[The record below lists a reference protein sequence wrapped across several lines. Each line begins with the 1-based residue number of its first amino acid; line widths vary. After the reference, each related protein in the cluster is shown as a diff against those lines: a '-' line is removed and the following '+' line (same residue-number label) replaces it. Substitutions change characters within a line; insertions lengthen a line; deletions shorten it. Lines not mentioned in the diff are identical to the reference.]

1 MLWHKKTP
9 ECNSRNKTHSNGIA
23 RRKLTSIT
31 ASPFTASVVI
41 FRILRFP
48 NIDWRAIVPLLTK
61 HSHQNPAY
69 CDYSETEKERKRE
82 REKEKNDEP
91 QKSRVCDGPIAES
104 TIQDQRPCGPSR
116 GKWNPARQAWKRRA
130 QTKKSASGA
139 ETASHWISNTHASC
153 ICRCF
158 PLTQPGRSSITSSTS
173 PHPHPFSFLHKQ
185 PN

>member
-69 CDYSETEKERKRE
+69 CDYSETEKERE
-82 REKEKNDEP
+82 RRRKMTNHR
-91 QKSRVCDGPIAES
+91 RVECA
-104 TIQDQRPCGPSR
+104 TDQSLRVPFKIR
-116 GKWNPARQAWKRRA
+116 GHVARQEGNETQHDKHENAEHRPRSRLPVPKRRRIG
-130 QTKKSASGA
+130 SP
-139 ETASHWISNTHASC
+139 THMLLAFAVAF
-153 ICRCF
+153 R
-158 PLTQPGRSSITSSTS
+158 
-173 PHPHPFSFLHKQ
+173 
-185 PN
+185 